1 MRRIRKIRVLSV
13 ALFTGI
19 VAVALS
25 APLPAQDASPEAV
38 DLLNQA
44 MAEVETGNLDGAI
57 AILEP
62 LRAGDPPPE
71 VRGVLGALYVEAER
85 PQDALAVL
93 EPLADRE
100 DANAAILYNAGRA
113 AVATG
118 DVARGQAYL
127 ERSLTLEPGTPAIRE
142 LGLLYGLQGRIRDA
156 YRLLVPWLERVPD
169 DPQARRA
176 AALAALRLG
185 RIPTAEELLAD
196 VPRTQPAD
204 KMLWGHLLLLQGDPH
219 AAIALLTPLVS
230 TEEPLPERL
239 DADVRW
245 VLAEAYVQVG
255 EAEQAVEVLEGAA
268 NDASSILLLSRAQY
282 QSGNVEGALAT
293 LAPLAE
299 PIVAQEHD
307 PNDPRWVI
315 ATEIAREYGRWLLA
329 AGRSEEAVPY
339 LEVATRMEPDRKE
352 TWQSYGQALAAVG
365 RDDEARQ
372 ALEEFQ
378 RLAREAGPETEQMQR
393 MRLAREDPTAAQLE
407 RARALLGEGESE
419 QALAIA
425 RSEADLAP
433 QDPRPRLFE
442 SFLLL
447 SLGRPQEAFEV
458 ADALVAAAP
467 ENPDALHQRGAAS
480 MALERLEAA
489 EADFRR
495 AIELSPGHVPALND
509 LAVLLIVQGER
520 AEARTLL
527 ERVLEIRPEDE
538 QAQASLER
546 LRAQG

>member
-1 MRRIRKIRVLSV
+1 MRRIRTIRALVV
-13 ALFTGI
+13 ALFAGLG
-19 VAVALS
+19 AAMLS

-44 MAEVETGNLDGAI
+44 MAEVEAGDLEGAI

-85 PQDALAVL
+85 PEDALAVL
-93 EPLADRE
+93 EPIAERE

-113 AVATG
+113 AFATG
-118 DVARGQAYL
+118 DLERAQAYL

-156 YRLLVPWLERVPD
+156 YRLLVPWLERMPE

-196 VPRTQPAD
+196 VPQTHPAD

-219 AAIALLTPLVS
+219 AAISLLTPLLGA
-230 TEEPLPERL
+230 EEPLPERL

-245 VLAEAYVQVG
+245 VLAEAHVQVG
-255 EAEQAVEVLEGAA
+255 EAEQAVEVLKGR
-268 NDASSILLLSRAQY
+268 ASDPPSILLLSRAQY
-282 QSGNVEGALAT
+282 QSGDLEGALGT
-293 LAPLAE
+293 LRPLAE
-299 PIVAQEHD
+299 PIVSQEHD
-307 PNDPRWVI
+307 PNDPRWII

-329 AGRSEEAVPY
+329 AGRSEEAVQY
-339 LEVATRMEPDRKE
+339 LEVATEMEPERKE

-365 RDDEARQ
+365 RDEEARQ

-378 RLAREAGPETEQMQR
+378 RLAQEAGPETEQMQR
-393 MRLAREDPTAAQLE
+393 MRLAREDPTAANLE
-407 RARALLGEGESE
+407 RARVLLEEGQPE
-419 QALAIA
+419 QALAMA
-425 RSEADLAP
+425 RAEVELAP
-433 QDPRPRLFE
+433 EDPRPRLFE

-447 SLGRPQEAFEV
+447 SLGRPQEALEV
-458 ADALVAAAP
+458 ADALVAVAP
-467 ENPDALHQRGAAS
+467 ESPDALHQRGAAS
-480 MALERLEAA
+480 MALERWEAA
-489 EADFRR
+489 EEDFRR

-509 LAVLLIVQGER
+509 LAVLLVVKGER
-520 AEARTLL
+520 EEARALL
-527 ERVLEIRPEDE
+527 ERVLEIRPEDP
-538 QAQASLER
+538 QARETLER
-546 LRAQG
+546 LRG